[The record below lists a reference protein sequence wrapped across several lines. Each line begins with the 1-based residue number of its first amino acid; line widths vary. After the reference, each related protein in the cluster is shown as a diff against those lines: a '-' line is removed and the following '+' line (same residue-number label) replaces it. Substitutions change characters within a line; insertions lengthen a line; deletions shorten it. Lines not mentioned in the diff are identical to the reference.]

1 MKRVLAIGLPVAVVV
16 ALAVVLLLRRGP
28 SSAGPP
34 LAPLDDGGLRVFG
47 LSEWLDSC
55 LNPCRSNVRRRL
67 SHLSAEKQRQF
78 CDVNCECGLEKM
90 TEPGPKPGQVQA
102 PSVAWRRLNEEQQM
116 QAANECQKRSSDAVG
131 GVQPPGAPGAP

>member
-1 MKRVLAIGLPVAVVV
+1 MKRILLIGLPVAVVV
-16 ALAVVLLLRRGP
+16 ALLVVLLMRRGP
-28 SSAGPP
+28 SVPEPP
-34 LAPLDDGGLRVFG
+34 LAPLDDGGLRFFG

-55 LNPCRSNVRRRL
+55 LNSCRPNVRRRL
-67 SHLSAEKQRQF
+67 SHLSPEKQRQF

-102 PSVAWRRLNEEQQM
+102 PSVAWRRLSEDQQM
-116 QAANECQKRSSDAVG
+116 QAAQDCQKRSSDSVG